1 MTDAGQFWQVN
12 VTQTTLECMQYL
24 LTGQTGV
31 ALQGIAAQDSPKS
44 AAMAEAMKKMKASGE
59 GPSLEAMKHMAEA
72 MKHMSQEELQAVMQR
87 MKG

>member
-1 MTDAGQFWQVN
+1 
-12 VTQTTLECMQYL
+12 
-24 LTGQTGV
+24 
-31 ALQGIAAQDSPKS
+31 
-44 AAMAEAMKKMKASGE
+44 MAEAMKKMKASGE